1 MGDPMTSSNES
12 SAPSAVS
19 ADITAFLRESVA
31 EMLDVPVGSV
41 RVDRSF
47 SELGLPSLR
56 AAELAGKVSARLGR
70 EIPGTAVWDHPTV
83 AALAA
88 YATGAVDEA
97 GPGRARPG
105 SRDGGEPIAVVGIG
119 CRLPGGIE
127 DPEALWRALGEGL
140 DAVREVPEDRWNADE
155 WLDSDSEAPGRTTT
169 RWGGFLDGIGEF
181 DADLFRI
188 SPAEARAMDPQ
199 QRIALETAWASLEDA
214 RIAPTALH
222 GTRTGV
228 FLGAMAQEY
237 HLATGADPRSIGT
250 HSATGWDNSVIAA
263 RIAYVLGL
271 HGPALAVA
279 TACSSSLTATHL
291 AVRSLRSGESDLALA
306 GGVNV
311 MLHPHTTVAMSKF
324 GGLNPEGRCRAFDA
338 GADGYVRAEGCGIVV
353 LRRLSDALAAGD
365 RVYAVIRGTAVNND
379 GASNGLTAPNPRA
392 QAAVLREA
400 WQDARIAPSEVSYV
414 EAHGTG
420 TPLGDPIEAA
430 ALGEVFGPG
439 REEPLRLGS
448 AKTNFG
454 HLEPAAGVTGLIKT
468 ALALHHG
475 ELPASLHFDTPNP
488 RIDFEAAGLRVVD
501 RAEPWP
507 GEGTRRA
514 GVSSF
519 GFGGTN
525 AHVALEEAPGRRGP
539 LPDPA
544 ERPATGERP
553 AVALFFSGHGS
564 QWLGMGRDLLTEPAY
579 RTALADCDRA
589 LRPVLGWSVTEELL
603 AGDRDSRLE
612 RTDVVQPLLFA
623 VQVSLARTLGAW
635 GLAPDAVLGQS
646 IGEVA
651 AAVTAGALPL
661 EEGARIIGVWS
672 ALIAERA
679 AGRGALTVC
688 DLTAE
693 EAEDLIRSGGHPL
706 CVAGHLAPGQVCLS
720 GPREAVAAVERELAA
735 RGTGATRV
743 RIDYAAHSPGLA
755 ELAPELGRRLG
766 TVRTAAATVPF
777 WSTVTGALLDAT
789 ALDAAHWARNMCRPM
804 LVAETV
810 DALAAAHP
818 GRPLRLI
825 EIAPH
830 PVARHSLERVLADRP
845 EAAVLTTGRRDTPD
859 RRGLEEVAARL
870 WRDGADLDRAALAG
884 EPRPSEP
891 AAPVLLT
898 VSGRT
903 RPALTANAARLADR
917 VARASGTELR
927 DLAYSSTVTRAH
939 LDHRAAVVA
948 GSAEEAAE
956 ALTALA
962 EDRPHPAAVE
972 DESEELTGAWESGTS
987 VLFTGQGSQR
997 PGMGRA
1003 LRAAFPAYR
1012 DAFDAVCRALA
1023 PHLARPLEEV
1033 VLAPEGSAEARLLDE
1048 TEFTQPALFAFEVAL
1063 HRLWESWGVRPRAVA
1078 GHSIG
1083 ELAAA
1088 HVAGI
1093 LDLDDAARLV
1103 AARGRLMQACERGG
1117 AMASLQAGEAEVLQ
1131 ALAETAG
1138 SGGRVS
1144 IAALNGPGQTVVS
1157 GDEEAVTRVVGHIAA
1172 QGRRTRRL
1180 TVSHAFHSAHM
1191 DPMLDAYRAVAE
1203 QCVLRVPEIPLFSTA
1218 TGTWTDSR
1226 TEPGEGATSPDHW
1239 VRQVRDAVR
1248 FTDAVAAL
1256 EAAGLRR
1263 HLECGPAAVLTA
1275 MGVACADREE
1285 GFVPS
1290 QRAGDRPDEVG
1301 DVLRALAALHVSG
1314 EDIDFQRFYAGTG
1327 AHRTD
1332 LPGYAFRRA
1341 RHWIEAPARADRA
1354 PAARPAAD
1362 DSLWQAVDTGET
1374 ERICA
1379 LLGTSDTTAVEALL
1393 PHLTAWRDRQGRA
1406 DAAADSLYEESW
1418 QPVTG
1423 PATAPDLTGDW
1434 LLATPAD
1441 PAATA
1446 LAEALARALAD
1457 AGGTVHRLP
1466 AADGRTAYAAALDA
1480 LGTAL
1485 GGRAPRAVLAL
1496 TPLDTGPAPGAVTTG
1511 ATRTLALTQALGDSG
1526 LDAPLWVLTRG
1537 AVRTGDD
1544 DPAPRPDQALA
1555 WGLGHVTALE
1565 HADRWGG
1572 LVDLPA
1578 PADGSPAGPAPS
1590 PAPLDA
1596 VTTRRLL
1603 ATVAARTP
1611 DREDQ
1616 VALRPAGPLGRRLRR
1631 SGPAPYRPW
1640 RARGTVL
1647 VTGGSGA
1654 LAAHLARHLAE
1665 RGAEHV
1671 VLASRRG
1678 PGAEGAAELA
1688 AELEAAGTRVTV
1700 AACDVTDRADL
1711 ARLLARVDEDAAPLR
1726 AVFHTA
1732 GTLDDRL
1739 LDRLDAEALAAT
1751 AAPKLQ
1757 AATHLHDLTAGR
1769 DLDAFVLY
1777 SSVVGT
1783 LGNIGQANYAMANA
1797 ALDAL
1802 AERRRADGLPAVSIA
1817 WGPWSEGGM
1826 TRGAA
1831 ESQLKRVGLVPLAP
1845 DAALAALD
1853 AALAADPGTG
1863 PATRVAARVDWAR
1876 AAPAHR
1882 AARPRPLL
1890 DGLAGARTAPGSAP
1904 AAPAAPEGA
1913 ENPLRTALLGLAEE
1927 DRAPHLRGL
1936 LAVEAA
1942 AVLGVADPAGLGI
1955 GRGFKDLGFDS
1966 MMAIQMSGRVQRR
1979 TGVTTTRT
1987 LIYDHPNLTAAADWL
2002 LGALLGPAG
2011 APAPPASAPAARRD
2025 EPLAIVGV
2033 GLRMP
2038 GGAHDL
2044 DSLWQVLAEGRDTVG
2059 EIPADRFD
2067 IDAYHD
2073 PAPDSEGRTY
2083 VRHASLLDDV
2093 ASFDAAFFGIS
2104 PREADP
2110 MDPQHRLLL
2119 EAAWNSLENA
2129 GIRPDDLRDSRTG
2142 VFVGAGA
2149 GEYAAHRGG
2158 TPDTYT
2164 LTGSLQSFNAGRLSY
2179 HLGLQGPALSVDT
2192 ACSSSL
2198 VALHLAAEALR
2209 GGECDLALAG
2219 GVQVLADPG
2228 SFVALS
2234 RSHALAPDGRSK
2246 TFSAGAD
2253 GYGRGEGVG
2262 LVAVMRL
2269 SDALAAGREIL
2280 GVIRAGAVNHDGASS
2295 GITAPNGTSQQKVVR
2310 AALHSAGLAP
2320 TDVDY
2325 VECHGTGTP
2334 LGDPV
2339 EVQALAAVYGEG
2351 RDASAALRLGTAKSV
2366 IGHLESAAGIAGVCK
2381 VLAAFRHG
2389 ALPPTPRSAPLN
2401 PAIAWDDLP
2410 VAVVDELTPWAR
2422 TSGRVRRAGVSAF
2435 GLSGTNAHLVIE
2447 EPPARVPQ
2455 DTAPAGAEPSALPV
2469 VVSGRS
2475 EEALREQA
2483 GRWARWL
2490 DSRPGT
2496 ALADIAA
2503 TAARHR
2509 THFPARAGVVA
2520 TGTEELAAALHA
2532 LAEGRETERAVLG
2545 TAVPRGKTV
2554 FVFPGQGSQWAG
2566 MGRELLETSA
2576 VFAETIDQCDVALR
2590 PLTGWSVRSV
2600 LAGEE
2605 AEGAP
2610 PADRVDVVQPALFAM
2625 GVGLAAVWRS
2635 LGVEP
2640 AAVVGHSQGEV
2651 VAAVVSGALTLEQG
2665 ALVVAARSRAVL
2677 DVSGRGGM
2685 ALVERPV
2692 AEVAGHL
2699 APHGDAL
2706 SVAAVNTTGSTVV
2719 SGAAG
2724 ALEELVATLQEQG
2737 IFARTIRVDYASHS
2751 AQMDPLLPGLAARL
2765 ADVTPGRATTAFYS
2779 TLLGDAVEGPE
2790 LDGAYWCRNLREPV
2804 RFDRALERLLADGH
2818 TVFVEISAHPVL
2830 AMPLTDGSADH
2841 DGLVVG
2847 SLARDHGGLDQL
2859 WRNLNLLHVG
2869 GHTVGWDAALGDRGT
2884 ALLPLPTYAFQR
2896 ERHWLDAPEPSADA
2910 AALGLEAP
2918 AHPWLGAAT
2927 ALADGDG
2934 HLLTGSLSLA
2944 RQPWLGD
2951 HLVFGTAV
2959 VPGTGLLELAT
2970 AAAQEVGAAG
2980 VAELTLAAPLVLDEE
2995 LRLQITVGASEGG
3008 SRTLTVHSR
3017 PRGGSGPWTRHA
3029 TGRLTDTPPAPAT
3042 GPGVQDGF
3050 AALARWPVAGAERV
3064 GLDGFHDRFRERG
3077 IDYGPAFRGLTEL
3090 WRAGTTAYGL
3100 VRLPAPQDGTPYAV
3114 HPALLDAALHAME
3127 GAAGPVSASDASG
3140 ALLPFEWSEVEV
3152 KAVGSQELRVRVDVT
3167 ETEGHGRRLELWAA
3181 DTTGAPVLHVGALHL
3196 RRADAE
3202 QIRAARGTDGLH
3214 RLRHLPVELP
3224 GSPGEAGADAVLGGT
3239 GEPAAWL
3246 GATALADASALT
3258 AWLDADPARRPGRV
3272 LVDLTGPAGT
3282 SDASGP
3288 EAGDGPAAAHAAA
3301 ATALGELRTLL
3312 GDERLEG
3319 TELVWLTRDS
3329 AAAEAGE
3336 PLDGL
3341 AHAPLRGLL
3350 RTART
3355 EHPERSL
3362 RLIDLDPA
3370 ATGPRP
3376 LSRALSRALSLTG
3389 EPELAVRGD
3398 RVLAAR
3404 LTPAPPVTAG
3414 PDDAGAARRLDPEGT
3429 VLLTGGTGE
3438 LGGAVARHLVR
3449 HHGVRHLVLTSRRG
3463 PDAPGA
3469 AELRNRLL
3477 EEGARC
3483 VRVVACDVSRRDDL
3497 AQVLALAE
3505 EDRPWTAVLHLAGV
3519 LDDGVLL
3526 GQDTERLRRAM
3537 TPKVDGAHHLAELT
3551 RDLDLAALVLF
3562 SSAAGTLGTAG
3573 QSVYAAANTWLDAF
3587 AARLRAAG
3595 RPVTSLAWGLW
3606 EQAGT
3611 GMTAHLQGAELARMR
3626 RQGIAP
3632 LPFAQ
3637 GLRLL
3642 DAALARP
3649 AENHVPV
3656 RLDLRQIQ
3664 REAGEGAEVPALFR
3678 TLVRA
3683 RAQRAATAAAPT
3695 ATGLRDRLLAAPAP
3709 EREEIVTALVLREV
3723 AAVLGLESPAGLA
3736 PDQVLKD
3743 LGLDSL
3749 MAVELRRRVAG
3760 ETGLTLPATL
3770 AFDYPAPERI
3780 ARLVLDRMALPAPAG
3795 QAAGAPLDDD
3805 PDATLGWALA
3815 RLSATRLH
3823 DSGLLRGLVELAR
3836 QSEDGTVSGP
3846 PATAVGPEERS
3857 VDDINA
3863 ELDAFLEASGIS

>member
-31 EMLDVPVGSV
+31 EMLEVPVGSV

-56 AAELAGKVSARLGR
+56 AVELAGKVSALLGR

-88 YATGAVDEA
+88 YVTGAADEG
-97 GPGRARPG
+97 GPGRTRPA
-105 SRDGGEPIAVVGIG
+105 DPAGGDPVAVVGIG
-119 CRLPGGIE
+119 CRLPGGVE
-127 DPEALWRALGEGL
+127 GPESLWRALVEGL
-140 DAVREVPEDRWNADE
+140 DAVREVPADRWNADE
-155 WLDSDSEAPGRTTT
+155 WLDTDPEAPGRTTT

-199 QRIALETAWASLEDA
+199 QRIALETAWSSLEDA

-237 HLATGADPRSIGT
+237 HLATGADPHSIGT

-263 RIAYVLGL
+263 RIAYALGL
-271 HGPALAVA
+271 QGPALAVA

-311 MLHPHTTVAMSKF
+311 MLHPHTTVAMTKF

-338 GADGYVRAEGCGIVV
+338 DAGGYVRAEGCGIVV

-365 RVYAVIRGTAVNND
+365 RVYAVIRGSAVNND

-430 ALGEVFGPG
+430 ALGEVFAPG

-488 RIDFEAAGLRVVD
+488 RIDFDAAGLRVVD

-507 GEGTRRA
+507 GEGPRRA

-553 AVALFFSGHGS
+553 VLALFFSGHGS

-612 RTDVVQPLLFA
+612 RTDVVQPVLFA
-623 VQVSLARTLGAW
+623 VQVALARTLGAW

-679 AGRGALTVC
+679 AGQGAMTVC

-693 EAEDLIRSGGHPL
+693 EAEDLIRPVDHDL
-706 CVAGHLAPGQVCLS
+706 CVAGHLAPGQVCLA

-735 RGTGATRV
+735 RGTNSTRV
-743 RIDYAAHSPGLA
+743 RIDYAAHSPQLA
-755 ELAPELGRRLG
+755 GLAPELGRRLG
-766 TVRTAAATVPF
+766 AVRTAPATVPF
-777 WSTVTGALLDAT
+777 WSTVTGAPLDT
-789 ALDAAHWARNMCRPM
+789 DALDASYWARNMCRPM

-810 DALAAAHP
+810 DALAAAHA

-830 PVARHSLERVLADRP
+830 PVARYSLERILAGRP
-845 EAAVLTTGRRDTPD
+845 EAAVLTTGRRGAPD
-859 RRGLEEVAARL
+859 RRGLEEAAVRL
-870 WRDGADLDRAALAG
+870 WRDGADLDRAAVAG
-884 EPRPSEP
+884 EPRRDEP
-891 AAPVLLT
+891 ATPMVFA

-903 RPALTANAARLADR
+903 RPALAANAARLADR
-917 VARASGTELR
+917 VAQATGAELR

-948 GSAEEAAE
+948 ATTEEAAE

-1003 LRAAFPAYR
+1003 LHAAFPVYR
-1012 DAFDAVCRALA
+1012 DTFDAVCSALA

-1033 VLAPEGSAEARLLDE
+1033 VHAPEGSAEARLLDE

-1078 GHSIG
+1078 GHSVG

-1103 AARGRLMQACERGG
+1103 AARGRLMQSCERGG
-1117 AMASLQAGEAEVLQ
+1117 AMASVQATEAEVLQ
-1131 ALAETAG
+1131 ALASTAE

-1144 IAALNGPGQTVVS
+1144 IAALNSPAQTVVS
-1157 GDEEAVTRVVGHIAA
+1157 GDEEAVVRVVEHFTA

-1191 DPMLDAYRAVAE
+1191 DTMLEEYRAVAE
-1203 QCVLRVPEIPLFSTA
+1203 QCVLRVPGIPLFSTA
-1218 TGTWTDSR
+1218 TGAWTDSR
-1226 TEPGEGATSPDHW
+1226 TAPGEGATSPDHW

-1275 MGVACADREE
+1275 MGIACADREE
-1285 GFVPS
+1285 GFIPS

-1301 DVLRALAALHVSG
+1301 DVLRALAGLHVSG
-1314 EDIDFQRFYAGTG
+1314 EDIDFEQVYADTG
-1327 AHRTD
+1327 ARRTD
-1332 LPGYAFRRA
+1332 LPGYAFRRTH
-1341 RHWIEAPARADRA
+1341 HWIGAAPRAGHL
-1354 PAARPAAD
+1354 PAARPVAD
-1362 DSLWQAVDTGET
+1362 DSLWQAVGTGET
-1374 ERICA
+1374 ERVCA

-1393 PHLTAWRDRQGRA
+1393 PHLAAWRDRQDRA
-1406 DAAADSLYEESW
+1406 GTAAESLYEESW

-1434 LLATPAD
+1434 ILATPAD

-1446 LAEALARALAD
+1446 LTEALARALTD
-1457 AGGTVHRLP
+1457 AGGTVHPLP
-1466 AADGRTAYAAALDA
+1466 AADGRTAYAAALDTLTTTLA
-1480 LGTAL
+1480 
-1485 GGRAPRAVLAL
+1485 GRTPRAVLAL
-1496 TPLDTGPAPGAVTTG
+1496 TSLDTDPARGAVTTG

-1526 LDAPLWVLTRG
+1526 LDAPLWLVTRG
-1537 AVRTGDD
+1537 AVRTGEE

-1555 WGLGHVTALE
+1555 WGLGHVAALE

-1572 LVDLPA
+1572 LVDLPG

-1590 PAPLDA
+1590 FAPLDA
-1596 VTTRRLL
+1596 ATTRHLL
-1603 ATVAARTP
+1603 TTVTARTP

-1616 VALRPAGPLGRRLRR
+1616 VALRPAGPFARRLRR
-1631 SGPAPYRPW
+1631 SEPAPRLPW

-1654 LAAHLARHLAE
+1654 LAGHLARHLAE

-1688 AELEAAGTRVTV
+1688 AALEAAGARVTL

-1711 ARLLARVDEDAAPLR
+1711 ERLLARIDEDPAPLR

-1739 LDRLDAEALAAT
+1739 LDHLDAEALAVT

-1757 AATHLHDLTAGR
+1757 AAAHLHALTAGR
-1769 DLDAFVLY
+1769 ELDAFVLY

-1817 WGPWSEGGM
+1817 WGPWADGGM
-1826 TRGAA
+1826 TRGTA

-1853 AALAADPGTG
+1853 AALAADPATG

-1876 AAPAHR
+1876 AVPAHQGS
-1882 AARPRPLL
+1882 RPRPLL
-1890 DGLAGARTAPGSAP
+1890 AGLTETRRHPG
-1904 AAPAAPEGA
+1904 AAPAPASPDGA
-1913 ENPLRTALLGLAEE
+1913 ANPLRTALVGLADE
-1927 DRAPHLRGL
+1927 DRLPHLRTL

-1942 AVLGVADPAGLGI
+1942 AVLGVADPASLGTE
-1955 GRGFKDLGFDS
+1955 RGFKDLGFDS
-1966 MMAIQMSGRVQRR
+1966 MMAIQLSARVQRR
-1979 TGVTTTRT
+1979 TGITTPRT
-1987 LIYDHPNLTAAADWL
+1987 LIYDHPNLTAAAHWL
-2002 LGALLGPAG
+2002 LGELLGATG
-2011 APAPPASAPAARRD
+2011 DAAAPAPTVARD

-2067 IDAYHD
+2067 IDAYYD
-2073 PAPDSEGRTY
+2073 PAPDAEGTTY

-2093 ASFDAAFFGIS
+2093 ASFDASFFGIS

-2129 GIRPDDLRDSRTG
+2129 GIRPDDLRHSRTG

-2209 GGECDLALAG
+2209 GGECDIALAG

-2246 TFSAGAD
+2246 TFSAAAD

-2262 LVAVMRL
+2262 LVVVMRL
-2269 SDALAAGREIL
+2269 SDALAADHEVL

-2310 AALHSAGLAP
+2310 AALDSAGLVP

-2334 LGDPV
+2334 LGDPI

-2351 RDASAALRLGTAKSV
+2351 RDASTALRLGTAKSV

-2410 VAVVDELTPWAR
+2410 VAVVDELSPWAR

-2447 EPPARVPQ
+2447 EPPVPARP
-2455 DTAPAGAEPSALPV
+2455 DAAPAASGPPALPV
-2469 VVSGRS
+2469 VVSGRT

-2496 ALADIAA
+2496 ALPDIAA

-2509 THFPARAGVVA
+2509 THFPSRAGVVA
-2520 TGTEELAAALHA
+2520 TGTEELTAALHA
-2532 LAEGRETERAVLG
+2532 LAEGRETEQTVLG
-2545 TAVPRGKTV
+2545 TAVPRGKAV
-2554 FVFPGQGSQWAG
+2554 FVFPGQGSQWTA
-2566 MGRELLETSA
+2566 MGRDLLAQSP
-2576 VFAETIDQCDVALR
+2576 VFAETIDRCDAALA

-2605 AEGAP
+2605 ADGAP

-2651 VAAVVSGALTLEQG
+2651 VAAVVSGVLTLEQG
-2665 ALVVAARSRAVL
+2665 ARVVTARSSAVL
-2677 DVSGRGGM
+2677 DISGRGGM

-2692 AEVAGHL
+2692 AEVEEYL
-2699 APHGDAL
+2699 APYGGTL

-2719 SGAAG
+2719 SGEARD
-2724 ALEELVATLQEQG
+2724 LEELVAALQERG
-2737 IFARTIRVDYASHS
+2737 VFARTIRVDYASHS
-2751 AQMDPLLPGLAARL
+2751 AQMDPLLPGLASRL
-2765 ADVTPGRATTAFYS
+2765 AGIAPGRAATAFYS
-2779 TLLGDAVEGPE
+2779 TLLGDTVEGPE
-2790 LDGAYWCRNLREPV
+2790 LDGEYWCRNLREPV

-2830 AMPLTDGSADH
+2830 AMPLTDGSAGH
-2841 DGLVVG
+2841 GGLVVG
-2847 SLARDHGGLDQL
+2847 SLARGRGGLDQL
-2859 WRNLNLLHVG
+2859 WRNLGLLHVG
-2869 GHTVGWDAALGDRGT
+2869 GHTVDWRAALGDRRT

-2910 AALGLEAP
+2910 GTLGLEAP

-2944 RQPWLGD
+2944 RQPWLKD

-2959 VPGTGLLELAT
+2959 VPGTGLLELA
-2970 AAAQEVGAAG
+2970 AAAAHEVGAAG

-2995 LRLQITVGASEGG
+2995 LRLQITVGAPEGG

-3017 PRGGSGPWTRHA
+3017 PRGGSDPWTCHA

-3042 GPGVQDGF
+3042 GPGAPDGF
-3050 AALARWPVAGAERV
+3050 ADLARWPVPGAERV
-3064 GLDGFHDRFRERG
+3064 DLHGFHDRFRERG
-3077 IDYGPAFRGLTEL
+3077 IDYGPAFQGLTEL

-3127 GAAGPVSASDASG
+3127 GAADPGPAAEAAG
-3140 ALLPFEWSEVEV
+3140 ALLPFEWSDAEIH
-3152 KAVGSQELRVRVDVT
+3152 AVGSQELRVRVDVT
-3167 ETEGHGRRLELWAA
+3167 ETPDHGRRLELWAA
-3181 DTTGAPVLHVGALHL
+3181 DTTGAPVLHVAALHL
-3196 RRADAE
+3196 RRADAG

-3214 RLRHLPVELP
+3214 QLRHLPVELP
-3224 GSPGEAGADAVLGGT
+3224 GTPGEAAADAVLGGT
-3239 GEPAAWL
+3239 GELAASL
-3246 GATALADASALT
+3246 GAAALADASALT
-3258 AWLDADPARRPGRV
+3258 AWLDADPGRRPGRV
-3272 LVDLTGPAGT
+3272 LVDLSGPSEA

-3288 EAGDGPAAAHAAA
+3288 GDTPEEAHAAA

-3312 GDERLEG
+3312 SDERLDT
-3319 TELVWLTRDS
+3319 TELIWLTRDS
-3329 AAAEAGE
+3329 AAAADGE

-3341 AHAPLRGLL
+3341 AHAPLHGLL

-3362 RLIDLDPA
+3362 RLIDLGPA
-3370 ATGPRP
+3370 ETGPG
-3376 LSRALSRALSLTG
+3376 SLSRALSLTG
-3389 EPELAVRGD
+3389 EPELAVRGEQL
-3398 RVLAAR
+3398 LAAR
-3404 LTPAPPVTAG
+3404 LTPAPAPATEEDG
-3414 PDDAGAARRLDPEGT
+3414 GGTARRPDPEGT

-3449 HHGVRHLVLTSRRG
+3449 HHGIRHLVLTSRRG

-3469 AELRNRLL
+3469 AELRNQLL

-3505 EDRPWTAVLHLAGV
+3505 EDRPWTAVLHLAGI

-3537 TPKVDGAHHLAELT
+3537 TPKVDGARHLAELT
-3551 RDLDLAALVLF
+3551 RDLDLAALVFF

-3573 QSVYAAANTWLDAF
+3573 QGIYAAANTWLDAF
-3587 AARLRAAG
+3587 AARLRAEG

-3611 GMTAHLQGAELARMR
+3611 GMTAHLQGAELTRMR

-3649 AENHVPV
+3649 ADNYVPV

-3664 REAGEGAEVPALFR
+3664 RDAGEGAPVPALFR
-3678 TLVRA
+3678 ALVRA
-3683 RAQRAATAAAPT
+3683 RTQRAATGAAP
-3695 ATGLRDRLLAAPAP
+3695 AVTGLRDRLLAAPAP
-3709 EREEIVTALVLREV
+3709 EREEIVTQLVLREV
-3723 AAVLGLESPAGLA
+3723 AAVLGLASPGALA

-3749 MAVELRRRVAG
+3749 MAVELRRRLAQ
-3760 ETGLTLPATL
+3760 ETGLALPATL

-3780 ARLVLDRMALPAPAG
+3780 AHLVLDRMALPAPADR
-3795 QAAGAPLDDD
+3795 AAAAPADDD

-3815 RLSATRLH
+3815 RLSAARLH
-3823 DSGLLRGLVELAR
+3823 DSGLLGSLVELAR
-3836 QSEDGTVSGP
+3836 QTEDGTAAGGP
-3846 PATAVGPEERS
+3846 PASAVAPEERS
-3857 VDDINA
+3857 VHDINA